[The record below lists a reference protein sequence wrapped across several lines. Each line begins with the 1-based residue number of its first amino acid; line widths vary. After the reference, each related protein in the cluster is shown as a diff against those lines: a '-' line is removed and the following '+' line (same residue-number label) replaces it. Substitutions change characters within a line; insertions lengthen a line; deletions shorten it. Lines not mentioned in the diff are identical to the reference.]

1 MRRVP
6 APGVPL
12 DLIDLKFL
20 PAWVKEDWSVAR
32 HAGFEREDEQ
42 AHWPREG
49 TDRRPRP
56 SRHRRDA
63 EKTRRRHDR
72 GERDDRKPLERK
84 DRKRSRDFFPAPRQA
99 STPPPLPQLDVHF
112 LPQAAAF
119 ENVAAQIKT
128 GAAAYSVYALAR
140 LFLQKPERYH
150 VRIKTKDAT
159 PLFRLGESNAISTN
173 RFTLENSAF
182 RLLREKFYTADVTL
196 HDPIKGDFNS
206 VARER
211 TTGTLLG
218 PTNHHGYQPQL
229 RRLYEQRFSRRL
241 SFTDFQR
248 QIEIVSDLALVEQW
262 KEEARK
268 VITFTTQQEEPPQ
281 TFNAET
287 EAERHF
293 REKYLPALI
302 SETAEAEIDGVT
314 SRKLQDRGIARLI
327 ENAWSA
333 EVRSPS
339 NMMQELAGRF
349 RGAGLQIFR
358 HRKGMLFVSPIRLK
372 AIDET
377 AVSDSVR
384 HILET
389 LKASPRINRK
399 ELAEKLIGLD
409 TEVAEAEKT
418 KLALA
423 SDLHWMIREGH
434 IIEFNDGSLDLPRAK
449 PPKKEAGEVAAE
461 QGAATPTATTET
473 APATTVATAEESV
486 AAAAAVTGDSN
497 DASSVIPSR
506 AANASPVP
514 TEGSRDET
522 SDGTSSEV
530 LSPIIPSRAN
540 TASPARTEGHSRA
553 SEMRLICCDV
563 PRIRSG

>member
-1 MRRVP
+1 MRKMP
-6 APGVPL
+6 SPGEPL

-20 PAWVKEDWSVAR
+20 PAWVKEDWSAAR
-32 HAGFEREDEQ
+32 HAGFEGEEEQ
-42 AHWPREG
+42 THWSREG
-49 TDRRPRP
+49 TERHPRP
-56 SRHRRDA
+56 PRHRRGD
-63 EKTRRRHDR
+63 EKNRRRRDR
-72 GERDDRKPLERK
+72 GERDDLKPLDRR
-84 DRKRSRDFFPAPRQA
+84 DRKRSRDFPARREAPAP
-99 STPPPLPQLDVHF
+99 TPLPQLDVHF

-128 GAAAYSVYALAR
+128 GTAAYSVYSLAR

-182 RLLREKFYTADVTL
+182 RLLREKFYTTNVTL
-196 HDPIKGDFNS
+196 NDPIKGDFNS

-229 RRLYEQRFSRRL
+229 RRLYEQRFSRRM

-248 QIEIVSDLALVEQW
+248 QIEIVSDPALVEQW
-262 KEEARK
+262 KGEARK
-268 VITFTTQQEEPPQ
+268 VTTFTTQQEEPPQ

-293 REKYLPALI
+293 REKYLPSLI
-302 SETAEAEIDGVT
+302 SESTEAEIDGVT

-358 HRKGMLFVSPIRLK
+358 HRRGMLFVSPIRLK

-384 HILET
+384 QILET
-389 LKASPRINRK
+389 LRASPRISRK
-399 ELAEKLIGLD
+399 ELAEKLIGPD

-434 IIEFNDGSLDLPRAK
+434 VIEFNDGSLDLPRAK
-449 PPKKEAGEVAAE
+449 PPKKEPSEVGTDLPPETAA
-461 QGAATPTATTET
+461 ATTEPAASLT
-473 APATTVATAEESV
+473 AAPTTEQSLV
-486 AAAAAVTGDSN
+486 AAAVTGGSTDVS
-497 DASSVIPSR
+497 AVIPSR
-506 AANASPVP
+506 EDNV
-514 TEGSRDET
+514 
-522 SDGTSSEV
+522 
-530 LSPIIPSRAN
+530 
-540 TASPARTEGHSRA
+540 SPARTEG
-553 SEMRLICCDV
+553 
-563 PRIRSG
+563 PRERPEVGDQV

>member
-1 MRRVP
+1 MRKVP
-6 APGVPL
+6 APGEPL

-32 HAGFEREDEQ
+32 HAGFDGEEEQ

-56 SRHRRDA
+56 PRHQRGE
-63 EKTRRRHDR
+63 EKNRRRRDR
-72 GERDDRKPLERK
+72 GERDDRKPLERR
-84 DRKRSRDFFPAPRQA
+84 DRKGSRDFPARRQA
-99 STPPPLPQLDVHF
+99 PTPPPLPQFEVHF

-128 GAAAYSVYALAR
+128 GTAAYSVYALAR

-150 VRIKTKDAT
+150 VRVKTKNAS
-159 PLFRLGESNAISTN
+159 PLFRLGESNAIATN
-173 RFTLENSAF
+173 RNGLENSAF
-182 RLLREKFYTADVTL
+182 RVLRDNFYTTNVTL
-196 HDPIKGDFNS
+196 NDPIKGDFSS

-229 RRLYEQRFSRRL
+229 RRLYEQRFSRRM

-248 QIEIVSDLALVEQW
+248 QIEIVSDPALVEQW

-268 VITFTTQQEEPPQ
+268 VTTFTTQQEEPPQ

-287 EAERHF
+287 DAERHF
-293 REKYLPALI
+293 REKYLPSLI

-314 SRKLQDRGIARLI
+314 SRKLSDRGIARLI

-384 HILET
+384 QILET
-389 LKASPRINRK
+389 LRASPRINRK
-399 ELAEKLIGLD
+399 KLAEKLIGLD

-434 IIEFNDGSLDLPRAK
+434 VVEFNDGSLDLPRAK

-461 QGAATPTATTET
+461 QGAATPTAATET

-486 AAAAAVTGDSN
+486 AAVAAVTGDSN

-530 LSPIIPSRAN
+530 LSPIIPSRAD
-540 TASPARTEGHSRA
+540 TADRKS
-553 SEMRLICCDV
+553 
-563 PRIRSG
+563 

>member
-1 MRRVP
+1 MRRRLDDLLRPLQPFILSTSQQRCCSGLLLDPMQYMRKVP
-6 APGVPL
+6 SSGEPI

-20 PAWVKEDWSVAR
+20 PAWVKEDWSATR
-32 HAGFEREDEQ
+32 HAGFEGGEER
-42 AHWPREG
+42 AHWSPEG
-49 TDRRPRP
+49 MERRPRP
-56 SRHRRDA
+56 PRHRRDE
-63 EKTRRRHDR
+63 EKNHRRDR
-72 GERDDRKPLERK
+72 GERDERKPLDRK
-84 DRKRSRDFFPAPRQA
+84 DRKRSRDFPARREA
-99 STPPPLPQLDVHF
+99 LAPPVLPQLDVHF

-119 ENVAAQIKT
+119 ETVAAQIKT
-128 GAAAYSVYALAR
+128 GTAAYSVYALAR

-150 VRIKTKDAT
+150 VRIKTRNAG
-159 PLFRLGESNAISTN
+159 PLFRLGESNAIATN
-173 RFTLENSAF
+173 RNALENSAF
-182 RLLREKFYTADVTL
+182 RLLRDNFYSANVTL
-196 HDPIKGDFNS
+196 NDPIKGDFSS

-229 RRLYEQRFSRRL
+229 RRLYEQRFSRRM

-248 QIEIVSDLALVEQW
+248 QIEIVSDPALVEQW

-268 VITFTTQQEEPPQ
+268 VTTFTTRPEEPPQ

-287 EAERHF
+287 EEERHF
-293 REKYLPALI
+293 REKYLHSLI
-302 SETAEAEIDGVT
+302 SESVEAEIDGVT
-314 SRKLQDRGIARLI
+314 LRKLSDRGIARLI

-399 ELAEKLIGLD
+399 ELAEKFIGPH

-423 SDLHWMIREGH
+423 SDLHWLIPQAH
-434 IIEFNDGSLDLPRAK
+434 VTEFNDGSLDLPRPK
-449 PPKKEAGEVAAE
+449 PPKKESGEVSTDVPWGTAAATTE
-461 QGAATPTATTET
+461 ALATTTGAAT
-473 APATTVATAEESV
+473 EESI
-486 AAAAAVTGDSN
+486 AAAAVPDGS
-497 DASSVIPSR
+497 AS
-506 AANASPVP
+506 
-514 TEGSRDET
+514 
-522 SDGTSSEV
+522 GTSS
-530 LSPIIPSRAN
+530 
-540 TASPARTEGHSRA
+540 ASAPHSEA
-553 SEMRLICCDV
+553 K
-563 PRIRSG
+563 

>member
-1 MRRVP
+1 MRKVP
-6 APGVPL
+6 SPSEPV

-20 PAWVKEDWSVAR
+20 PAWVKEDWSAAR
-32 HAGFEREDEQ
+32 HAGFEGEEEQ
-42 AHWPREG
+42 TDWSREG
-49 TDRRPRP
+49 THRRPRP
-56 SRHRRDA
+56 RRDRQGE
-63 EKTRRRHDR
+63 EKNRRPRDR
-72 GERDDRKPLERK
+72 GEREDRRPLDRR
-84 DRKRSRDFFPAPRQA
+84 DRKRFRDFPARRE
-99 STPPPLPQLDVHF
+99 PPPQPVLPQLDVHF
-112 LPQAAAF
+112 LPQTAAL
-119 ENVAAQIKT
+119 ENVAAQIKSGT
-128 GAAAYSVYALAR
+128 AAYSVYALAR

-150 VRIKTKDAT
+150 VRVKTKNASA
-159 PLFRLGESNAISTN
+159 LFRLGESNAISTN
-173 RFTLENSAF
+173 RFALENSAF
-182 RLLREKFYTADVTL
+182 RLLREKFYTTNVTL
-196 HDPIKGDFNS
+196 NDPIKGDFSS

-229 RRLYEQRFSRRL
+229 RRLYEQRFSRRM
-241 SFTDFQR
+241 SFIDFQR
-248 QIEIVSDLALVEQW
+248 QIEIVSDPSLVEQW

-268 VITFTTQQEEPPQ
+268 VTTFTTQQEEPPQ

-287 EAERHF
+287 DAERHF
-293 REKYLPALI
+293 REKYLPSLV

-314 SRKLQDRGIARLI
+314 SRKLSDRGIARLI

-384 HILET
+384 QILGT

-399 ELAEKLIGLD
+399 ELAEKLIGPD

-418 KLALA
+418 KLGLA

-434 IIEFNDGSLDLPRAK
+434 VIEFNDGSLDLPRAK
-449 PPKKEAGEVAAE
+449 PPKKETGGPELPPEPVA
-461 QGAATPTATTET
+461 ATTET
-473 APATTVATAEESV
+473 QSATTEENVVAV
-486 AAAAAVTGDSN
+486 AVAGGSSDV
-497 DASSVIPSR
+497 SSVIPSG
-506 AANASPVP
+506 ADTSGPAP
-514 TEGSRDET
+514 TEGSRDQA

-530 LSPIIPSRAN
+530 LSPVIPSRVD
-540 TASPARTEGHSRA
+540 TASPARTEESHEHPDSA
-553 SEMRLICCDV
+553 DQM
-563 PRIRSG
+563 

>member
-1 MRRVP
+1 MP
-6 APGVPL
+6 SPSEPL

-20 PAWVKEDWSVAR
+20 PAWVKEDWSAAR
-32 HAGFEREDEQ
+32 HAGFEGEVEQ
-42 AHWPREG
+42 ANWPRED
-49 TDRRPRP
+49 TERRPRQP
-56 SRHRRDA
+56 RHRRGE
-63 EKTRRRHDR
+63 EKNRRRRDR
-72 GERDDRKPLERK
+72 GERDDRKPLDRR
-84 DRKRSRDFFPAPRQA
+84 DRKRSRDFPARREAPAPTA
-99 STPPPLPQLDVHF
+99 LPQLDVHF

-128 GAAAYSVYALAR
+128 GTAAYSVYALAR

-150 VRIKTKDAT
+150 VRVKTKNAS
-159 PLFRLGESNAISTN
+159 PLFRLGESNAIATN
-173 RFTLENSAF
+173 RDVLENSAF

-196 HDPIKGDFNS
+196 SDPIKGDFSS

-229 RRLYEQRFSRRL
+229 RRLYEQRFSRRM

-248 QIEIVSDLALVEQW
+248 QIEIVSDSALVEQW

-268 VITFTTQQEEPPQ
+268 VTTFTTQQEEPPQ

-293 REKYLPALI
+293 REKYLTALI
-302 SETAEAEIDGVT
+302 LETAEAEIDGVT
-314 SRKLQDRGIARLI
+314 SRRLSDRGIARLI

-377 AVSDSVR
+377 AVSNSVR
-384 HILET
+384 QILEA

-399 ELAEKLIGLD
+399 ELAEKLIGPD
-409 TEVAEAEKT
+409 NEAAEAERT

-434 IIEFNDGSLDLPRAK
+434 IIEFNDGSLDLPRAR
-449 PPKKEAGEVAAE
+449 PPKKEAGEVATDLPPVTA
-461 QGAATPTATTET
+461 AATAEATATT
-473 APATTVATAEESV
+473 PGATTEESGV
-486 AAAAAVTGDSN
+486 AAAGADNFSFV
-497 DASSVIPSR
+497 PSR
-506 AANASPVP
+506 
-514 TEGSRDET
+514 ED
-522 SDGTSSEV
+522 
-530 LSPIIPSRAN
+530 
-540 TASPARTEGHSRA
+540 TASPARTEGPSRTPECA
-553 SEMRLICCDV
+553 
-563 PRIRSG
+563 

>member
-1 MRRVP
+1 MRNVP
-6 APGVPL
+6 SSGEPI

-20 PAWVKEDWSVAR
+20 PAWVKEDWSATR
-32 HAGFEREDEQ
+32 HAGFEGEEER
-42 AHWPREG
+42 AHWSPEG
-49 TDRRPRP
+49 MERRPRP
-56 SRHRRDA
+56 PRYRRDDEKNHRR
-63 EKTRRRHDR
+63 RDR
-72 GERDDRKPLERK
+72 GERDDRKPLARR
-84 DRKRSRDFFPAPRQA
+84 DRKRSRDFPARREAPAP
-99 STPPPLPQLDVHF
+99 PVLPQLDVHF

-128 GAAAYSVYALAR
+128 GTAAYSVYALAR

-150 VRIKTKDAT
+150 VRVKTKNAS
-159 PLFRLGESNAISTN
+159 PLFRLGESNAIATN
-173 RFTLENSAF
+173 RNGLENSAF
-182 RLLREKFYTADVTL
+182 RVLRDNFYTTNVTL
-196 HDPIKGDFNS
+196 NDPIKGDFSS

-229 RRLYEQRFSRRL
+229 RRLYEQRFSRRMT
-241 SFTDFQR
+241 FTDFQR
-248 QIEIVSDLALVEQW
+248 QIEIVSDPALVEQW

-268 VITFTTQQEEPPQ
+268 VTTFTTRQEEPPQ

-287 EAERHF
+287 ETERHF
-293 REKYLPALI
+293 REKYLPTLI
-302 SETAEAEIDGVT
+302 SETGETEIDGVT
-314 SRKLQDRGIARLI
+314 SRKLSDRGIARVI

-399 ELAEKLIGLD
+399 ELAEKFIGPD

-434 IIEFNDGSLDLPRAK
+434 VIEFNDGSLDLPRAK
-449 PPKKEAGEVAAE
+449 PPKKEASEASTDQPPETAA
-461 QGAATPTATTET
+461 ATTEALAEPLAAVADTSTTSTEPAAIVTEPAPT
-473 APATTVATAEESV
+473 APVIPSEVAGSRREPSDGT
-486 AAAAAVTGDSN
+486 
-497 DASSVIPSR
+497 SSPVLSPVIPSR
-506 AANASPVP
+506 A
-514 TEGSRDET
+514 D
-522 SDGTSSEV
+522 
-530 LSPIIPSRAN
+530 
-540 TASPARTEGHSRA
+540 TASPARTEGPR
-553 SEMRLICCDV
+553 ERPDV
-563 PRIRSG
+563 GDQM

>member
-1 MRRVP
+1 MQYMRKVP
-6 APGVPL
+6 SSGEPL

-20 PAWVKEDWSVAR
+20 PAWVKEDWSAAR
-32 HAGFEREDEQ
+32 HAGFEEEEQ
-42 AHWPREG
+42 AHWSPEG
-49 TDRRPRP
+49 MERRPRP
-56 SRHRRDA
+56 PRHRRDD
-63 EKTRRRHDR
+63 EKNRRRRDR
-72 GERDDRKPLERK
+72 GEKDERKPLDRK
-84 DRKRSRDFFPAPRQA
+84 DRQRSRDFPARREAPA
-99 STPPPLPQLDVHF
+99 TPVLPQLDVHF

-119 ENVAAQIKT
+119 ENVAAQIKAGT
-128 GAAAYSVYALAR
+128 SAYSVYALAR

-150 VRIKTKDAT
+150 VRVKTKNAG
-159 PLFRLGESNAISTN
+159 PLFRLGESNAIATN
-173 RFTLENSAF
+173 RNALETSAF
-182 RLLREKFYTADVTL
+182 RLLRDNFYSTNVTL
-196 HDPIKGDFNS
+196 NDPIKGDFSS

-229 RRLYEQRFSRRL
+229 RRLYEQRFSRRM

-248 QIEIVSDLALVEQW
+248 QIEIVTDPALVEQW

-268 VITFTTQQEEPPQ
+268 VTTFTTRQEEPPQ

-293 REKYLPALI
+293 REKYLPTLI
-302 SETAEAEIDGVT
+302 SETGEAEIDGVT
-314 SRKLQDRGIARLI
+314 SRKLSDRGIARVI

-389 LKASPRINRK
+389 LKALPRINRK
-399 ELAEKLIGLD
+399 ELAEKFIRPD
-409 TEVAEAEKT
+409 TEAAEAEKT

-434 IIEFNDGSLDLPRAK
+434 VIEFNDGSLDLPRAK
-449 PPKKEAGEVAAE
+449 PPKKEAGEATA
-461 QGAATPTATTET
+461 QKAAATPTPTTET
-473 APATTVATAEESV
+473 ATATTKAATTEDSV
-486 AAAAAVTGDSN
+486 VAAAVTGGGTDI
-497 DASSVIPSR
+497 SSVIPGR
-506 AANASPVP
+506 
-514 TEGSRDET
+514 ED
-522 SDGTSSEV
+522 
-530 LSPIIPSRAN
+530 
-540 TASPARTEGHSRA
+540 TATPARTEGPHERA
-553 SEMRLICCDV
+553 NAPEVL
-563 PRIRSG
+563 

>member
-1 MRRVP
+1 MTKMP
-6 APGVPL
+6 SPGEPL

-20 PAWVKEDWSVAR
+20 PAWVKEDWSAAR
-32 HAGFEREDEQ
+32 HAGFEEEQ
-42 AHWPREG
+42 EPWPRPGGDE
-49 TDRRPRP
+49 RARPP
-56 SRHRRDA
+56 RHRRRD
-63 EKTRRRHDR
+63 EKNRRQRDR
-72 GERDDRKPLERK
+72 GERGNRKPLDRK
-84 DRKRSRDFFPAPRQA
+84 DRKRPRDFPARRQA
-99 STPPPLPQLDVHF
+99 PAPPPLPRLDVHF

-128 GAAAYSVYALAR
+128 GTAAYSVYALAR

-150 VRIKTKDAT
+150 VRVKTKDT
-159 PLFRLGESNAISTN
+159 GPLFRLGESTAIATN
-173 RFTLENSAF
+173 RFALENSAY
-182 RLLREKFYTADVTL
+182 RLLREKFYNTNVTL
-196 HDPIKGDFNS
+196 NDPIKGDFSS

-229 RRLYEQRFSRRL
+229 RRLYEQRFSRRM

-248 QIEIVSDLALVEQW
+248 QIEIVNDPALVEQW

-268 VITFTTQQEEPPQ
+268 VTTFTTQQEKPPR
-281 TFNAET
+281 TFNAEP

-293 REKYLPALI
+293 REKYLPSLI

-372 AIDET
+372 AIDEA

-384 HILET
+384 QILET

-399 ELAEKLIGLD
+399 ELAEKLIGSD
-409 TEVAEAEKT
+409 AEAAEAEKT
-418 KLALA
+418 KLSLA

-434 IIEFNDGSLDLPRAK
+434 VIEFNDGSLDLPRAK
-449 PPKKEAGEVAAE
+449 PPKKEASEVTTEQPPPGAPATAE
-461 QGAATPTATTET
+461 VQIATTEPGAT
-473 APATTVATAEESV
+473 ATEAATTA
-486 AAAAAVTGDSN
+486 
-497 DASSVIPSR
+497 VIPS
-506 AANASPVP
+506 
-514 TEGSRDET
+514 D
-522 SDGTSSEV
+522 
-530 LSPIIPSRAN
+530 
-540 TASPARTEGHSRA
+540 TASPARTEGSR
-553 SEMRLICCDV
+553 SE
-563 PRIRSG
+563 PSN

>member
-1 MRRVP
+1 MRNVP
-6 APGVPL
+6 SSGEPL

-20 PAWVKEDWSVAR
+20 PAWVKEDWSAAR
-32 HAGFEREDEQ
+32 HAGFEGEGEQ
-42 AHWPREG
+42 AHWSPEG
-49 TDRRPRP
+49 MERRPRP
-56 SRHRRDA
+56 PRHRRDD
-63 EKTRRRHDR
+63 EKNRRRRDR
-72 GERDDRKPLERK
+72 GERDERKPLDRK
-84 DRKRSRDFFPAPRQA
+84 DRKGSRPFPARREAPA
-99 STPPPLPQLDVHF
+99 APVLPQLDVHF

-128 GAAAYSVYALAR
+128 GTAAYSVYALAR

-150 VRIKTKDAT
+150 VRVKTKNAG
-159 PLFRLGESNAISTN
+159 PLFRLGESNAIAMSRN
-173 RFTLENSAF
+173 ALENSAF
-182 RLLREKFYTADVTL
+182 PLLRDNFYSANVTL
-196 HDPIKGDFNS
+196 NDPIKGDFSS

-229 RRLYEQRFSRRL
+229 RRLYEQRFSRRM
-241 SFTDFQR
+241 SFIDFQR
-248 QIEIVSDLALVEQW
+248 QIEIVTDPALVEQW

-268 VITFTTQQEEPPQ
+268 VTTFTTRQEEPPQ

-293 REKYLPALI
+293 REKYLPTLI
-302 SETAEAEIDGVT
+302 SETVEAEVDGVT
-314 SRKLQDRGIARLI
+314 SRKLSDRGIARVI

-384 HILET
+384 QILET

-399 ELAEKLIGLD
+399 ELAEKFIGPD
-409 TEVAEAEKT
+409 TEVAEAEKR

-434 IIEFNDGSLDLPRAK
+434 VIEFNDGSLDLPRAK
-449 PPKKEAGEVAAE
+449 PPKKEPCEAATDLPPE
-461 QGAATPTATTET
+461 TAAATTEPAATPTDAPTTDQSL
-473 APATTVATAEESV
+473 V
-486 AAAAAVTGDSN
+486 AAAVTGGSTDVS
-497 DASSVIPSR
+497 AVVPSR
-506 AANASPVP
+506 EDN
-514 TEGSRDET
+514 
-522 SDGTSSEV
+522 
-530 LSPIIPSRAN
+530 
-540 TASPARTEGHSRA
+540 ASPARIEG
-553 SEMRLICCDV
+553 
-563 PRIRSG
+563 PRDRPDAGGQM

>member
-1 MRRVP
+1 MRKVP
-6 APGVPL
+6 APGEPV

-20 PAWVKEDWSVAR
+20 PAWVKEDWSATR
-32 HAGFEREDEQ
+32 HAGFEGEEEQ
-42 AHWPREG
+42 AHWSHEG
-49 TDRRPRP
+49 TDRRLRP
-56 SRHRRDA
+56 PRHRPGD
-63 EKTRRRHDR
+63 EKNRRRRDR
-72 GERDDRKPLERK
+72 ENRDDRKPLDRK
-84 DRKRSRDFFPAPRQA
+84 DRKQSRDFQARRQA
-99 STPPPLPQLDVHF
+99 PMPPPLPQLDVHF

-173 RFTLENSAF
+173 RFALENSAF
-182 RLLREKFYTADVTL
+182 RLLRDKFYTTNVTL
-196 HDPIKGDFNS
+196 NDPIKGDFNS

-229 RRLYEQRFSRRL
+229 RRLYEQRFSRRM

-248 QIEIVSDLALVEQW
+248 QIEIVSDPALVEQW

-293 REKYLPALI
+293 REKYLPPLL

-314 SRKLQDRGIARLI
+314 SRKLQDRGIVRLI

-384 HILET
+384 QILEA
-389 LKASPRINRK
+389 LRASPRINRK
-399 ELAEKLIGLD
+399 ELAEKLIGPD
-409 TEVAEAEKT
+409 TEVTEAEKT

-434 IIEFNDGSLDLPRAK
+434 VIEFNDGSLDLPRAK

-461 QGAATPTATTET
+461 QGEATPTAETET
-473 APATTVATAEESV
+473 ALASTVATAEENV
-486 AAAAAVTGDSN
+486 AAAVTGGSN
-497 DASSVIPSR
+497 DASSVISSR
-506 AANASPVP
+506 AENASPAP

-530 LSPIIPSRAN
+530 LSPVIPSEA
-540 TASPARTEGHSRA
+540 EGFRGEPS
-553 SEMRLICCDV
+553 S
-563 PRIRSG
+563 

>member
-1 MRRVP
+1 MRKVP
-6 APGVPL
+6 SPGEPL

-20 PAWVKEDWSVAR
+20 PAWVKEDWSAAR
-32 HAGFEREDEQ
+32 HAGFEGEEER
-42 AHWPREG
+42 ARWSPEG
-49 TDRRPRP
+49 TERRPRP
-56 SRHRRDA
+56 PRHRRGD
-63 EKTRRRHDR
+63 EQNRRRPDR
-72 GERDDRKPLERK
+72 GERNERKPIDRK
-84 DRKRSRDFFPAPRQA
+84 DRKRFRDFPARREAPV
-99 STPPPLPQLDVHF
+99 PPVLPQLDVHF

-128 GAAAYSVYALAR
+128 GTAAYSVYALAR

-150 VRIKTKDAT
+150 VRVKTKNAS
-159 PLFRLGESNAISTN
+159 PLFRLGESNAIATN
-173 RFTLENSAF
+173 RNALENSAF
-182 RLLREKFYTADVTL
+182 RLLRDNFYTVNVTL
-196 HDPIKGDFNS
+196 NDPIKGDFSS

-211 TTGTLLG
+211 TTGALLG

-229 RRLYEQRFSRRL
+229 RRLYEQRFSRRM

-248 QIEIVSDLALVEQW
+248 QIEIVSDPALVEQW

-268 VITFTTQQEEPPQ
+268 VTTFTTQQEEPPQ

-293 REKYLPALI
+293 REKYLPTLI
-302 SETAEAEIDGVT
+302 SETGEAEIDGVT
-314 SRKLQDRGIARLI
+314 SRKLSDRGIARLI

-399 ELAEKLIGLD
+399 EFAEKFIGPD
-409 TEVAEAEKT
+409 TDVTEVEKT

-423 SDLHWMIREGH
+423 ADLHWMIREGH
-434 IIEFNDGSLDLPRAK
+434 VIEFNDGSLDLPRAK
-449 PPKKEAGEVAAE
+449 PPKKEPGEVSTDLPPVTAE
-461 QGAATPTATTET
+461 ARTE
-473 APATTVATAEESV
+473 PATTLTDAPTTDQSAV
-486 AAAAAVTGDSN
+486 AAPGTGGSTDVS
-497 DASSVIPSR
+497 AVIPSR
-506 AANASPVP
+506 EDN
-514 TEGSRDET
+514 
-522 SDGTSSEV
+522 
-530 LSPIIPSRAN
+530 
-540 TASPARTEGHSRA
+540 ASPARTEG
-553 SEMRLICCDV
+553 
-563 PRIRSG
+563 PRERPDARDQM

>member
-1 MRRVP
+1 MQYMRKMP
-6 APGVPL
+6 APGEPL

-20 PAWVKEDWSVAR
+20 PAWVKEDWSAPR
-32 HAGFEREDEQ
+32 HAGFEEEQ
-42 AHWPREG
+42 ADWSRER
-49 TDRRPRP
+49 TERRSHPP
-56 SRHRRDA
+56 RHRRGD
-63 EKTRRRHDR
+63 EKNRRRRDR
-72 GERDDRKPLERK
+72 GERDDRKPLDRK
-84 DRKRSRDFFPAPRQA
+84 DRKRSRDFPPRREAAAP
-99 STPPPLPQLDVHF
+99 PVLPQLDVHF

-128 GAAAYSVYALAR
+128 GTAAYSVYALAR

-150 VRIKTKDAT
+150 VRVKTKST
-159 PLFRLGESNAISTN
+159 SPLFRLGESNAIATN
-173 RFTLENSAF
+173 RNVLESSAF
-182 RLLREKFYTADVTL
+182 RLLRDNFYTTNVTL
-196 HDPIKGDFNS
+196 NDPIKGDFTS

-211 TTGTLLG
+211 TSGTLLG

-248 QIEIVSDLALVEQW
+248 QIEIVNDPALVEQW

-268 VITFTTQQEEPPQ
+268 VTTFTTQQEEPPQ

-293 REKYLPALI
+293 REKYLPSLI
-302 SETAEAEIDGVT
+302 SETQEAEIDGVT
-314 SRKLQDRGIARLI
+314 SRKLSDRGIGRLI

-384 HILET
+384 QILET
-389 LKASPRINRK
+389 LKGSPRINRK
-399 ELAEKLIGLD
+399 ELAEKLIGPD
-409 TEVAEAEKT
+409 TEAADAEKT

-434 IIEFNDGSLDLPRAK
+434 VIEFNDGSLDLPRPK
-449 PPKKEAGEVAAE
+449 PQKKAPVESVASPGDPVVPSSGVATAVVGSE
-461 QGAATPTATTET
+461 NLTLPPETAAATTET
-473 APATTVATAEESV
+473 ATATTAEATSMTVIPSEVEGSR
-486 AAAAAVTGDSN
+486 GEPSN
-497 DASSVIPSR
+497 ETASQVLSPVIPSR
-506 AANASPVP
+506 EDNPSPAP
-514 TEGSRDET
+514 TEGPHERS
-522 SDGTSSEV
+522 
-530 LSPIIPSRAN
+530 N
-540 TASPARTEGHSRA
+540 AS
-553 SEMRLICCDV
+553 
-563 PRIRSG
+563 